1 MVGGN
6 ASRAEVA
13 STIQGLVSDFR
24 PAHVIEADAELA
36 HALRDGDEAA
46 VRELVARYG
55 GLVFTVANRVLGDPG
70 RAEDVAQQTFVRA
83 WRHADAFEP
92 GRDFAPWLAT
102 IARRAAIDVLRA
114 EQRRPASPLDVVD
127 DGDAAL
133 TTLPPNAE
141 QIEAVW
147 AVRAAIESLEPSDR
161 EIVRL
166 QHLEGCTHTEIAERL
181 GIPIGTV
188 KSRTHR
194 AHRKLANRLAHLRT
208 DDDSEPRAARGRTE
222 GRESP

>member
-1 MVGGN
+1 
-6 ASRAEVA
+6 
-13 STIQGLVSDFR
+13 
-24 PAHVIEADAELA
+24 LA
-36 HALRDGDEAA
+36 NALRDGDEEA

-55 GLVFTVANRVLGDPG
+55 GLVFTVANRVLGDPA
-70 RAEDVAQQTFVRA
+70 RAEDVAQETFVRA

-102 IARRAAIDVLRA
+102 IARRAAIDLLRA
-114 EQRRPASPLDVVD
+114 EQRRPASPLDAAD

-161 EIVRL
+161 ELVRL
-166 QHLEGCTHTEIAERL
+166 QYLERLTHTEIAERL

-208 DDDSEPRAARGRTE
+208 DDDSEPLAARGRTE
-222 GRESP
+222 GRDSP